1 MALQTYDFK
10 LKMVIFMRI
19 FMPFRMLAISLCL
32 ACLALFM
39 LPDTLASGESAA
51 GKSQKFWI
59 FLNDKGPR
67 ALAKDAAAL
76 ENAKARLTTRA
87 LARRA
92 KVLAPDALIDQTDV
106 EVYQPYLDALSRHG
120 LKPITISR
128 WLNALTVKATPEQ
141 IKAAQQLPFVDKI
154 QVVAT
159 LQAPPAPRVQP
170 EPGSSLQKA
179 GAPHRFSYGPSL
191 TQMEQ
196 IRATDLHDAGI
207 SGRGVLV
214 GMFDSGFRWQAHEAF
229 QHLKNRIVAERDFVE
244 DDEVTRNETGDRA
257 DQDNHGTQTFSVL
270 GGFQEGQLIGPAYS
284 AHFILAKTEHL
295 PTETHAEEDYWV
307 AAMEWMEQMG
317 VEVTS
322 TSLGYSEFDFGQT
335 NYTPADMDGK
345 TAIIT
350 KAAEIAVSKGIIVV
364 NSVGNEGD
372 DNWGIITAPA
382 DGPNVIAVGAV
393 NAAGNVLGFSGRG
406 PTADGR
412 IKPDVMAMGIGVQ
425 AVVTGSVSN
434 YTFVSGTSFSCPLTA
449 GVVTQIL
456 SAHPGATPQQVMNA
470 LRSTASLANSPD
482 NEFGY
487 GIVDAVAAITALGP
501 AFSNMPQTS
510 AGNGTINVSTKILSR
525 DGIAP
530 GSVRVY
536 YAERNNSNFLTATLT
551 ASDETT
557 YAGTIPRPSS
567 DTTHVKIYFAAN
579 DNNFGEVIYPQNA
592 PDEAFLV
599 RGDGVLVDVDNPP
612 PTPPTT
618 FVLEQ
623 SSPNP
628 FRVSANASATII
640 SFALAQAAPVSIRI
654 YNMLGQEVRE
664 LLSGPREAG
673 RFEVAWDGRD
683 RNGRLLASGVYVY
696 VIKTPQATA
705 SKKLLLLR

>member
-1 MALQTYDFK
+1 
-10 LKMVIFMRI
+10 MRL
-19 FMPFRMLAISLCL
+19 FMPLRMLAVSLCL
-32 ACLALFM
+32 GCLALFM
-39 LPDTLASGESAA
+39 LPGNLASGKPAS
-51 GKSQKFWI
+51 GKSQKVWI
-59 FLNDKGPR
+59 FLKDKGPR
-67 ALAKDAAAL
+67 ALSKNAAAL
-76 ENAKARLTTRA
+76 ENAQARLSARA

-92 KVLAPDALIDQTDV
+92 KVLAPDALVDQTDA
-106 EVYQPYLDALSRHG
+106 EVYQPYLDELSRYG

-128 WLNALTVKATPEQ
+128 WLNALTVNATPEQ
-141 IKAAQQLPFVDKI
+141 IKTVQQLPFVDKI

-159 LQAPPAPRVQP
+159 LQAPPAPSAQSDPGRV
-170 EPGSSLQKA
+170 LQKA
-179 GAPHRFSYGPSL
+179 GAPHRFSYGASI

-196 IRATDLHDAGI
+196 IRAADLHDAGI

-229 QHLKNRIVAERDFVE
+229 QHLKSRIVAERDFVE
-244 DDEVTRNETGDRA
+244 GDGITRNEAGDRA

-270 GGFQEGQLIGPAYS
+270 AGFQEGQLIGPAYS
-284 AHFILAKTEHL
+284 AHFILAKTEYL
-295 PTETHAEEDYWV
+295 PTETHAEEDFWV

-322 TSLGYSEFDFGQT
+322 TSLGYSEFDLGQT
-335 NYTPADMDGK
+335 NYSPADMDGK
-345 TAIIT
+345 TAVIT

-364 NSVGNEGD
+364 NSAGNEGD
-372 DNWGIITAPA
+372 DNWRIITAPA

-425 AVVTGSVSN
+425 AVATSSVSN

-449 GVVTQIL
+449 GVAAQIL
-456 SAHPGATPQQVMNA
+456 SAHPNATPQQVMNA
-470 LRSTASLANSPD
+470 LRSTASLAGSPD
-482 NEFGY
+482 NDYGY
-487 GIVDAVAAITALGP
+487 GIVNAAAAITALGP

-510 AGNGTINVSTKILSR
+510 AGNGAINVSTKILSR

-530 GSVRVY
+530 SSVRVY
-536 YAERNNSNFLTATLT
+536 YAERNNSNFIAATLT
-551 ASDETT
+551 ASDATT
-557 YAGTIPRPSS
+557 YAGAIPRPSS
-567 DTTHVKIYFAAN
+567 DTAHVKIYFAAS
-579 DNNFGEVIYPQNA
+579 DNSFGEVIYPQNA

-623 SSPNP
+623 NRPNP

-664 LLSGPREAG
+664 LLSGQREAG
-673 RFEVAWDGRD
+673 RFEIAWDGRD
-683 RNGRLLASGVYVY
+683 SNGRLLASGVYVY
-696 VIKTPQATA
+696 VVKTPQATA
-705 SKKLLLLR
+705 SKKLLLLH

>member
-1 MALQTYDFK
+1 MS
-10 LKMVIFMRI
+10 R
-19 FMPFRMLAISLCL
+19 RMLALSLCL
-32 ACLALFM
+32 GCLALFM
-39 LPDTLASGESAA
+39 LPDTLTSGNPSSTAA
-51 GKSQKFWI
+51 DEGQKVWI
-59 FLNDKGPR
+59 FLKDKGPR
-67 ALAKDAAAL
+67 VLAKNAAAL
-76 ENAKARLTTRA
+76 ENAKARLSQRA

-92 KVLAPDALIDQTDV
+92 KVLAPGALVDQTDV
-106 EVYQPYLDALSRHG
+106 EVYQPYIDELSRYG

-128 WLNALTVKATPEQ
+128 WLNALTIKARPEQ
-141 IKAAQQLPFVDKI
+141 IKTVQQLPFVDS
-154 QVVAT
+154 VRPVAS
-159 LQAPPAPRVQP
+159 LQTPPSPGAQEDR
-170 EPGSSLQKA
+170 GSSPQKA

-214 GMFDSGFRWQAHEAF
+214 GIFDSGFRWQSHEAF
-229 QHLKNRIVAERDFVE
+229 QHLKNRIIAERDFVQG
-244 DDEVTRNETGDRA
+244 DEVTRNETGDRA

-270 GGFQEGQLIGPAYS
+270 GGFQEGQLIGPAFS

-307 AAMEWMEQMG
+307 AAMEWMEQRG

-322 TSLGYSEFDFGQT
+322 TSLGYSEFDLGQT

-364 NSVGNEGD
+364 NSAGNEGD
-372 DNWGIITAPA
+372 DNWRIITAPA

-449 GVVTQIL
+449 GVVAQIL
-456 SAHPGATPQQVMNA
+456 SAHPNATPQQVMNA
-470 LRSTASLANSPD
+470 LHSTASLAGSPN
-482 NEFGY
+482 NEYGY
-487 GIVDAVAAITALGP
+487 GIVNAVAAITALGP

-536 YAERNNSNFLTATLT
+536 YAERNNSNFLTATLS

-557 YAGTIPRPSS
+557 YAGTIPRPNS
-567 DTTHVKIYFAAN
+567 DTAHVKIYFAAN
-579 DNNFGEVIYPQNA
+579 DNSFGEVIYPPNA
-592 PDEAFLV
+592 PEATFLV

-612 PTPPTT
+612 STPPRT
-618 FVLEQ
+618 FALEQ
-623 SSPNP
+623 NRPNP

-640 SFALAQAAPVSIRI
+640 SFALAQATPVSIRI

-683 RNGRLLASGVYVY
+683 SNGRLLASGVYVY